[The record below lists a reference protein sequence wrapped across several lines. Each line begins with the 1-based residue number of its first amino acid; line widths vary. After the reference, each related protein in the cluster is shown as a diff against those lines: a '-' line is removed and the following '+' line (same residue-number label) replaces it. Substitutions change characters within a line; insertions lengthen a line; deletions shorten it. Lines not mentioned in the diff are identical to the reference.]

1 MPNKDFIK
9 FHLRNSYSSRGNL
22 STFSRGKIIKFGVG
36 TEEPL
41 FKVKRD
47 VKELVTNYKRST
59 LGGVEINQAERLG
72 ALDSLRTRV
81 PTTFGSALRCN
92 KAKNN

>member
-1 MPNKDFIK
+1 MIK

-22 STFSRGKIIKFGVG
+22 STLSQGKIIKFDVA

-47 VKELVTNYKRST
+47 VKELVTNSKRST
-59 LGGVEINQAERLG
+59 LGRLEINQAERLG
-72 ALDSLRTRV
+72 ARDSRAHVCLLHLVLRDV
-81 PTTFGSALRCN
+81 I
-92 KAKNN
+92 